1 MFEDQ
6 EPRQREC
13 VKDRRLKSPKSD
25 PNRPQFKIMEKL
37 FLLLVC
43 LLNLKQTGSEEAKI
57 SNDVVLDY
65 ELIDEIFTTEVKDE
79 WQAKNNNSDKLFPV
93 EDKRNEHNKNGNGN
107 SNEISSSGKE
117 GKPNDSSDIVMEPEK
132 ETSTANCS
140 NVDPIV
146 ISALVILCSLQQA
159 LRK

>member
-1 MFEDQ
+1 MD
-6 EPRQREC
+6 
-13 VKDRRLKSPKSD
+13 
-25 PNRPQFKIMEKL
+25 KL
-37 FLLLVC
+37 LLLLVC
-43 LLNLKQTGSEEAKI
+43 LLNLEQTGSGEARI

-93 EDKRNEHNKNGNGN
+93 EDKRKEHKNGNGN
-107 SNEISSSGKE
+107 ANEISSSGEE
-117 GKPNDSSDIVMEPEK
+117 GKANDSSDIVMEPEK

-140 NVDPIV
+140 NADKIV
-146 ISALVILCSLQQA
+146 ISALVILCSFHQA

>member
-1 MFEDQ
+1 MD
-6 EPRQREC
+6 
-13 VKDRRLKSPKSD
+13 
-25 PNRPQFKIMEKL
+25 KL
-37 FLLLVC
+37 LLLLVC
-43 LLNLKQTGSEEAKI
+43 LLNLGQTGSEEARI

-93 EDKRNEHNKNGNGN
+93 EDKRNEHNKNGKGN
-107 SNEISSSGKE
+107 SSEISSSGEE
-117 GKPNDSSDIVMEPEK
+117 GKANDSSEK

-146 ISALVILCSLQQA
+146 ISALVILCSFHQA

>member
-13 VKDRRLKSPKSD
+13 VRDRRLKSPKSD
-25 PNRPQFKIMEKL
+25 PNRPQPKEMDK
-37 FLLLVC
+37 LLLLVVC
-43 LLNLKQTGSEEAKI
+43 LLNFGQIGSEEARI

-93 EDKRNEHNKNGNGN
+93 EDKRKEHKNGNGN
-107 SNEISSSGKE
+107 SNEMSSSGEE
-117 GKPNDSSDIVMEPEK
+117 GKANDSSDIVMEPEK

-140 NVDPIV
+140 NGDPIV
-146 ISALVILCSLQQA
+146 ISALVILCSFHQA

>member
-1 MFEDQ
+1 MD
-6 EPRQREC
+6 
-13 VKDRRLKSPKSD
+13 K
-25 PNRPQFKIMEKL
+25 
-37 FLLLVC
+37 LLLLVVC
-43 LLNLKQTGSEEAKI
+43 LLNFGQIGSEEAKI

-93 EDKRNEHNKNGNGN
+93 EDERKEHKKNGNGN
-107 SNEISSSGKE
+107 SNEMSSSGEE
-117 GKPNDSSDIVMEPEK
+117 GKANDSSDIVMEPEK

-140 NVDPIV
+140 NGDDPIV
-146 ISALVILCSLQQA
+146 ISALVILCSFHQA

>member
-1 MFEDQ
+1 MD
-6 EPRQREC
+6 
-13 VKDRRLKSPKSD
+13 K
-25 PNRPQFKIMEKL
+25 
-37 FLLLVC
+37 LLLLVVC
-43 LLNLKQTGSEEAKI
+43 LLNFGQTVSEEARI

-93 EDKRNEHNKNGNGN
+93 EDKRKEHKKNGKGN
-107 SNEISSSGKE
+107 SSEISSSGEE
-117 GKPNDSSDIVMEPEK
+117 GKANDGSDIVMDPEK

-140 NVDPIV
+140 NGDPIV
-146 ISALVILCSLQQA
+146 ISALVILCSFHQA

>member
-1 MFEDQ
+1 MD
-6 EPRQREC
+6 
-13 VKDRRLKSPKSD
+13 K
-25 PNRPQFKIMEKL
+25 
-37 FLLLVC
+37 LLLLVVC
-43 LLNLKQTGSEEAKI
+43 LLNFGQIGSEEARI

-93 EDKRNEHNKNGNGN
+93 EDKRNEHNKNGKGN
-107 SNEISSSGKE
+107 PSEISSSGEE
-117 GKPNDSSDIVMEPEK
+117 GKANNSSDIVMEPEK

-140 NVDPIV
+140 NADKIV
-146 ISALVILCSLQQA
+146 ISALVILYSFQQA

>member
-13 VKDRRLKSPKSD
+13 VKDRRLKSPKSG
-25 PNRPQFKIMEKL
+25 PKRLQSKIMDKL
-37 FLLLVC
+37 LLLLVC
-43 LLNLKQTGSEEAKI
+43 LLNLGQAGSEKAKI

-79 WQAKNNNSDKLFPV
+79 WQAKNNNSDKLYPV
-93 EDKRNEHNKNGNGN
+93 EDKRKEHKKNGHGN
-107 SNEISSSGKE
+107 SSEISSSGEE
-117 GKPNDSSDIVMEPEK
+117 GKANNSSDIVMEPEK

-140 NVDPIV
+140 NADKIV
-146 ISALVILCSLQQA
+146 ISALVILCSFHQA

>member
-1 MFEDQ
+1 MD
-6 EPRQREC
+6 
-13 VKDRRLKSPKSD
+13 
-25 PNRPQFKIMEKL
+25 KL
-37 FLLLVC
+37 LLLLVC
-43 LLNLKQTGSEEAKI
+43 LLNLGQTRSEEVRI

-93 EDKRNEHNKNGNGN
+93 DDKRKEHKKNGNGN
-107 SNEISSSGKE
+107 SSEISSSGKE
-117 GKPNDSSDIVMEPEK
+117 GKANNSSDIVMEPEK

-140 NVDPIV
+140 NADKIV
-146 ISALVILCSLQQA
+146 ISALVILCSFHQA